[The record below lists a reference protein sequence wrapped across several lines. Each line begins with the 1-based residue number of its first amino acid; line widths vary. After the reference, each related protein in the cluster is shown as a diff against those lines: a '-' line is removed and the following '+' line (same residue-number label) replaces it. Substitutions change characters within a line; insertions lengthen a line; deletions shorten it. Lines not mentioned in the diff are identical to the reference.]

1 MTTRPRPTPADCAG
15 LHPDDLTH
23 LLEALHVAA
32 DWTEGDIECA
42 NCGAQ
47 CELHAAD
54 VARIKRWRD
63 IARRLSPDHS
73 TPEGVPVVVADRA
86 EYAVQYRHSDDSDW
100 QDTRH
105 SPMQTLTG
113 ARNYR
118 AGYDREVGLPSRII
132 LRHTRET
139 LIEA

>member
-54 VARIKRWRD
+54 EARIKRWRD
-63 IARRLSPDHS
+63 ITRR
-73 TPEGVPVVVADRA
+73 

-132 LRHTRET
+132 LCHTRET
-139 LIEA
+139 LIEV